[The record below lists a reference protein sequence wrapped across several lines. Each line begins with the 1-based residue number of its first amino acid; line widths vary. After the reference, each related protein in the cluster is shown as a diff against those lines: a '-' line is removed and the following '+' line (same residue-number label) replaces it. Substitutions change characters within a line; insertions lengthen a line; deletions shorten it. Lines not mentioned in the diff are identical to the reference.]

1 MAKVHGTSGSTKYLL
16 KGTNAIG
23 KKLTTLEDINYFHNN
38 YEKILAKTEII
49 IRQQL
54 DEMIL
59 QLGNNEVRLDAQLRE
74 SITNRTIEVDENINA
89 INTKIESP
97 ENVFRFL
104 GYKLQYWIAISL
116 RERRI
121 YKPVS
126 HLSRE
131 LHEVQSRKSDLI
143 ENKQSV
149 IKNECKKVIDTQ
161 NFITD
166 NITFLLG
173 AQGEESVINSLSQ
186 LSDEF
191 HVLNDVNL
199 EFRKAIY
206 WQARDEYIETCQI
219 DHIVVGPTGIFLLE
233 TKNWKKTDIN
243 IKFDKIIWQVKRS
256 NLALWYYLKDYYRKE
271 ENPKIRSLIISIQGI
286 HSVQK
291 LDKYIDVVTPYQ
303 LCRYISERKRILSEE
318 NIHKLIGLIPCNN

>member
-1 MAKVHGTSGSTKYLL
+1 MAKVHGTSGSSKYLL

-23 KKLTTLEDINYFHNN
+23 KKLTTLEDINYFHSN

-74 SITNRTIEVDENINA
+74 SIANRTIEVDGNINA
-89 INTKIESP
+89 INTKIEST
-97 ENVFRFL
+97 ENIFRIL
-104 GYKLQYWIAISL
+104 GYKMQYWIAISL

-126 HLSRE
+126 HVSRE
-131 LHEVQSRKSDLI
+131 LHEVQSRKTDLI
-143 ENKQSV
+143 ENRQSV

-233 TKNWKKTDIN
+233 TKNWKKTDIDV
-243 IKFDKIIWQVKRS
+243 KFDKLIWQVRRS
-256 NLALWYYLKDYYRKE
+256 NLALWYYLKDYYRKG
-271 ENPKIRSLIISIQGI
+271 ENPKIRSLIVSIQGTD
-286 HSVQK
+286 SVK
-291 LDKYIDVVTPYQ
+291 KWDAYIDIVTPYQ
-303 LCRYISERKRILSEE
+303 LGRYISERKRILSEE
-318 NIHKLIGLIPCNN
+318 NIHKLIGIIPCIN